1 MSNVTLEFYKK
12 NEIKPEYSLRLDSEG
27 LSRAEFTNLIYDVAA
42 GFCRVTNCTAWSVRD
57 RLDVITELKENG

>member
-27 LSRAEFTNLIYDVAA
+27 LSRAEFTNLIYDVA
-42 GFCRVTNCTAWSVRD
+42 GDFCKISRCDAWSVRA
-57 RLDVITELKENG
+57 RKDVITELK